1 LKQSSND
8 GLMPVEFVDALKPF
22 RSAAWTLAVFSVVL
36 NLLML
41 VPAIYMLQV
50 YDRVLASRNVTT
62 LVMVTLLAVGLYL
75 LMALVDWSRGMV
87 MTRVGDALDAKL
99 SPRVY
104 EAAYQKNLAEGGGG
118 NAGQALTD
126 FTTVRQFA
134 AGQGFFA
141 FLDAPWFPIYLA
153 IIFHF
158 DWRLGIFSAVG
169 ALILVALAV
178 LNAVITRSPMQEA
191 GQHAAKSSQMTTT
204 GLRNAEVIESMG
216 MLRSLQQRWNGTHS
230 RWLAAQRDANEKASA
245 VQSSSKS
252 VRLALQSG
260 ILGYGALLAINGDIT
275 PGMMIAASILMGR
288 ALAPVDALI
297 GVWRQFG
304 PVKISYQR
312 LCALFNEHPARSIGM
327 SLPEP
332 EGHVRVE
339 QAFVGP
345 PASRNPVLKGI
356 SLTIAPGQILGVI
369 GPSGSGKS
377 TLARALIGIWRPM
390 GGTVRL
396 DGADVAQWDK
406 TELGPFLG
414 YLPQD
419 IELFAGSIS
428 ENISRFGEVEST
440 KVVAAARLA
449 GVHEMILQLPK
460 GYDTHVGEGGAGL
473 SGGQR
478 QRVALAR
485 AVYGL
490 PKLVVLDEPNSN
502 LDDVGQSALAAAL
515 RQLAQLKRTVVV
527 ITHHP
532 AVLRVTTH
540 LAVVKDGHLQM
551 YGPTAKVMGEL
562 AALKKPGG
570 ANANGASDK
579 QDPGQLSISTDL

>member
-1 LKQSSND
+1 MKQSSND
-8 GLMPVEFVDALKPF
+8 NSIPTEFVDALKPF

-50 YDRVLASRNVTT
+50 YDRVLASRNETT
-62 LVMVTLLAVGLYL
+62 LVMITLLAVGLYV
-75 LMALVDWSRGMV
+75 LMALVDWSRGLV
-87 MTRVGDALDAKL
+87 MSRVGDALDAKL

-158 DWRLGIFSAVG
+158 DWRLGLFSAIG
-169 ALILVALAV
+169 ALILVALAI
-178 LNAVITRSPMQEA
+178 LNAAITRAPMREA
-191 GQHAAKSSQMTTT
+191 GQHAAQSSLTTTT

-216 MLRSLQQRWNGTHS
+216 MLRSLQKRWVGTHD
-230 RWLAAQRDANEKASA
+230 RWLAAQRDANEKSAA

-252 VRLALQSG
+252 VRLGLQSG
-260 ILGYGALLAINGDIT
+260 ILGYGALLAIYGDIT

-304 PVKISYQR
+304 AVQISYQR
-312 LCALFNEHPARSIGM
+312 LRDLFNAHPEIDSGM
-327 SLPEP
+327 PLPEP
-332 EGHVRVE
+332 EGHIRVE
-339 QAFVGP
+339 QAYVAP
-345 PASRNPVLKGI
+345 PGSRNPVLKGI
-356 SLTIAPGQILGVI
+356 NLSISPGQILGVI

-406 TELGPFLG
+406 RALGPCLG

-428 ENISRFGEVEST
+428 ENISRFGELNAN
-440 KVVAAARLA
+440 KVVAASRLA

-460 GYDTHVGEGGAGL
+460 GYDTVVGEGGAGL

-485 AVYGL
+485 AVYDL
-490 PKLVVLDEPNSN
+490 PKLLVLDEPNSN
-502 LDDVGQSALAAAL
+502 LDEAGQSALALAL
-515 RQLAQLKRTVVV
+515 RQLAQLNRTVVV

-532 AVLRVTTH
+532 SVLRVTTH
-540 LAVVKDGHLQM
+540 LAVIKDGHLQM
-551 YGPTAKVMGEL
+551 HGPTEKVMTEL
-562 AALKKPGG
+562 GALKRPAGDG
-570 ANANGASDK
+570 SRGQGPDGS
-579 QDPGQLSISTDL
+579 GQLSINTDL

>member
-8 GLMPVEFVDALKPF
+8 GSMPLEFVDALKPF
-22 RSAAWTLAVFSVVL
+22 RSAAWTLAMFSVVL

-41 VPAIYMLQV
+41 VPAVYMLQI
-50 YDRVLASRNVTT
+50 YDRVLASRNETT
-62 LVMVTLLAVGLYL
+62 LVMVTLLAVALYV
-75 LMALVDWSRGMV
+75 LMALVDWSRGLV
-87 MTRVGDALDAKL
+87 MSRVGDALDAKL

-126 FTTVRQFA
+126 FTTVRQFT

-158 DWRLGIFSAVG
+158 DWRLGVFSTVG
-169 ALILVALAV
+169 ALILVALAI
-178 LNAVITRSPMQEA
+178 LNAYITKAPMREA
-191 GQHAAKSSQMTTT
+191 GQHAAMSSRMTTT

-216 MLRSLQQRWNGTHS
+216 MLRSLQHRWTGTHD
-230 RWLAAQRDANEKASA
+230 RWLAAQRDANEKSSA

-260 ILGYGALLAINGDIT
+260 ILGYGALLAIYGDIT

-288 ALAPVDALI
+288 ALAPVDSLI

-304 PVKISYQR
+304 SVQISYQR
-312 LCALFNEHPARSIGM
+312 LCELFNQHPAQDRGM
-327 SLPEP
+327 PLPEP

-339 QAFVGP
+339 QAYVAP
-345 PASRNPVLKGI
+345 PGSRNPVLKGVNLAI
-356 SLTIAPGQILGVI
+356 SPGQVLGVI

-390 GGTVRL
+390 GGNVRL
-396 DGADVAQWDK
+396 DGADVSQWDK
-406 TELGPFLG
+406 DALGPFLG

-428 ENISRFGEVEST
+428 DNISRFGELNAN

-460 GYDTHVGEGGAGL
+460 GYDTMVGEGGAGL

-490 PKLVVLDEPNSN
+490 PKVVVLDEPNSN
-502 LDDVGQSALAAAL
+502 LDEAGQMALATAL

-532 AVLRVTTH
+532 SVLRVTTH
-540 LAVVKDGHLQM
+540 LAVIKDGQLQM
-551 YGPTAKVMGEL
+551 HGPTEKVMTEL
-562 AALKKPGG
+562 GALKKP
-570 ANANGASDK
+570 ASDSSNGPEPK
-579 QDPGQLSISTDL
+579 APGQLSINTDL